1 MKMKLKELTKCMTI
15 ATLVKLYS
23 HQNRYTSF
31 MVYKG
36 SAKRIPDKY
45 LGKKIIAIDNSIGYI
60 DIIVL

>member
-1 MKMKLKELTKCMTI
+1 MKMKLKALTKFMTA

-23 HQNRYTSF
+23 HHDRFNGF

-36 SAKRIPDKY
+36 SAKRIPDRY
-45 LGKKIIAIDNSIGYI
+45 LGKKIIAIDNSIGYV